1 MRRFR
6 DLCLVVSVTVVFVLV
21 AACSGDDP
29 PASTGEPVVDT
40 AAPATVPPATS
51 VAPTTSRATATVT
64 VPVTVPVTV
73 TLPTSGDVAE
83 LIDESVAFSAG
94 PIVRAWV
101 DSAWSAPA
109 SDPFGYDYSLWVD
122 ELAAPS
128 ANVAGLRAGP
138 LTVSL
143 TELAELDLGDPFL
156 EKMSA
161 DLRSMLWLEAALAGG
176 DDWRVFETDPGF
188 AVLAVSEATAEAA
201 LAVPL
206 EGAHVV
212 FDGLHDPVT
221 VRTPAGDVSQ
231 VLWPVVVD
239 VVIQRT
245 DVQTGLVHSNFRF
258 GTTLLLVPDPAVD
271 GGFLIEAT
279 AVPGGFIEYSVVPVP
294 AP

>member
-1 MRRFR
+1 MLTPTVWTETETETAEAAPADTATPAASLLLATGGDPLPVERLCELLAVWCGLRTVPCMRRFR
-6 DLCLVVSVTVVFVLV
+6 DICLVVSVTVVFVLF

-40 AAPATVPPATS
+40 AAPATVPPTTS

-176 DDWRVFETDPGF
+176 DDWRVFRNRPWLRG
-188 AVLAVSEATAEAA
+188 V
-201 LAVPL
+201 
-206 EGAHVV
+206 GR
-212 FDGLHDPVT
+212 
-221 VRTPAGDVSQ
+221 VRGN
-231 VLWPVVVD
+231 
-239 VVIQRT
+239 
-245 DVQTGLVHSNFRF
+245 G
-258 GTTLLLVPDPAVD
+258 
-271 GGFLIEAT
+271 
-279 AVPGGFIEYSVVPVP
+279 
-294 AP
+294 